1 MRIRLLIAS
10 CILAIGVT
18 MIVSSVI
25 ASILRDALPL
35 GNSLVGGIGRSSSH
49 YRSNSS
55 HNRDPR
61 VVPYSWTDDVGRR
74 PSSRMNFI
82 GQWRRFGF

>member
-1 MRIRLLIAS
+1 MRIRLLITS

-35 GNSLVGGIGRSSSH
+35 GNSLVGGIG
-49 YRSNSS
+49 
-55 HNRDPR
+55 
-61 VVPYSWTDDVGRR
+61 VLLLI
-74 PSSRMNFI
+74 I
-82 GQWRRFGF
+82 GLIVLITEILESFLTRGQTMLVDGLQAG